1 MYTRRMALRVRPAVA
16 TDALEI
22 ARVQIESWR
31 WAYPGLLPQS
41 YLDQL
46 SAERRARSWT
56 QLLEA
61 GDLRMVTWVALDDEG
76 HCGLVSAGPVR
87 ADSGTVGEVYSLYVS
102 ERVVGTGVGHLLLA
116 YTTAQLK
123 AMMFGTAVLWVLEQN
138 QRARLFYER
147 EGWGRRAGCACSR
160 ATDRSKAGPARRRWT
175 RPVAGCP

>member
-1 MYTRRMALRVRPAVA
+1 MPVRVRPAA
-16 TDALEI
+16 ASDALEI
-22 ARVQIESWR
+22 ARVQVESWR

-61 GDLRMVTWVALDDEG
+61 GDLRMVTWVALDDDG
-76 HCGLVSAGPVR
+76 YCGLVSAGPLR
-87 ADSGTVGEVYSLYVS
+87 ADSGTIGEVYSLYVS
-102 ERVVGTGVGHLLLA
+102 ERVAGTGVGHLLLA

-123 AMMFGTAVLWVLEQN
+123 VMMFGSAVLWVLEQN

-147 EGWGRRAGCACSR
+147 EGWARVGMPRRE
-160 ATDRSKAGPARRRWT
+160 PIARTTVSVVRYQRRL
-175 RPVAGCP
+175 